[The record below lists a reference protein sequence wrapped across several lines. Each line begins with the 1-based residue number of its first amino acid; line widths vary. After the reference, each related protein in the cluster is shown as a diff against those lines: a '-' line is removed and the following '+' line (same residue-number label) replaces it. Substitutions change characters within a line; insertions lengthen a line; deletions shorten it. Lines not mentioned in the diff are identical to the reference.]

1 MGLTTPEEIRFG
13 RGVLTQ
19 LRRLMIAAYPRE
31 GCALLLG
38 VASQGTGPK
47 AGALWTLDRVWPCC
61 NVWMP
66 PQERLRRFAL
76 DPREQLLA
84 QRWGRQRQLLL
95 LGTAHSHPQGQPQPS
110 ATDRALAYTPSL
122 QVILAPGDGWLPRP
136 WWLDGTPDGAP
147 EALPLPW
154 SLDG

>member
-1 MGLTTPEEIRFG
+1 MGLATPDQIRFG
-13 RGVLTQ
+13 RGALTQ
-19 LRRLMIAAYPRE
+19 LRRLMIAAYPIE

-38 VASQGTGPK
+38 VAVLNPGE
-47 AGALWTLDRVWPCC
+47 AGCSLWHLQRVWPCC

-66 PQERLRRFAL
+66 PQERLRRFAI

-95 LGTAHSHPQGQPQPS
+95 LGTAHSHPRGQPEPS
-110 ATDRALAYTPSL
+110 STDLALAFAPAL

-136 WWLDGTPDGAP
+136 WWLEGTPEGAP
-147 EALPLPW
+147 AARPLPW
-154 SLDG
+154 SLEP